1 MRTLRQL
8 IGLMILLGGIILPA
22 PASDAAA
29 AKLLSD
35 GRVDDAIFALQTRIN
50 KSPQDA
56 ESYLLLCRAYLQTGE
71 WNSGIAAC
79 EKAVSLNPGNSD
91 YHLWLGRAYGEKADH
106 SNYFT
111 AARLAGRVRD
121 QFELAVRLNPA
132 SMDARSDLA
141 DFYVEAPG
149 VVGGG
154 TDKAEA
160 EAQEIA
166 KLNPAEAYRVKAR
179 ISEQEKDYAA
189 AENEYRAAIRL
200 SGGKAGAWLNLAR
213 LYRRETRFDEM
224 EDAIRHA
231 TAPEMSR
238 PDLFLSA
245 AQILIEA
252 KRDLPQAKQLLRRYL
267 SSGQTAEDAPL
278 FKAHYLLG
286 TLLESDGEKSAA
298 ADEYRSSL
306 SLARN
311 FLLAQDALSRLNLS
325 AKSEMN

>member
-8 IGLMILLGGIILPA
+8 VGSMILLVGAILPA
-22 PASDAAA
+22 TASDPAA
-29 AKLLSD
+29 AKLLAQ
-35 GRVDDAIFALQTRIN
+35 GRVDDAVLLLQNHIGN
-50 KSPQDA
+50 SPHDA
-56 ESYLLLCRAYLQTGE
+56 DSHLLLCRAYLQTGE

-79 EKAVSLNPGNSD
+79 EKAVSLDPGNSD

-121 QFELAVRLNPA
+121 EFELAVRLNPA
-132 SMDARSDLA
+132 SMDARADLA

-154 TDKAEA
+154 KDKAEA
-160 EAQEIA
+160 QAQEIA

-179 ISEQEKDYAA
+179 IAEQEKDYAA
-189 AENEYRAAIRL
+189 AENEYRIAIRL

-213 LYRRETRFDEM
+213 LYRHEARFEEM

-231 TAPEMSR
+231 TAPEMNR
-238 PDLFLSA
+238 PDLLLSA
-245 AQILIEA
+245 AQILIDS
-252 KRDLPQAKQLLRRYL
+252 KRDLPEAEQLLRRYL

-278 FKAHYLLG
+278 FRAHYLLG
-286 TLLESDGEKSAA
+286 TLLERDGEKSAA
-298 ADEYRSSL
+298 AVEYRASL

-311 FLLAQDALSRLNLS
+311 FLQAHDALNRLNLS